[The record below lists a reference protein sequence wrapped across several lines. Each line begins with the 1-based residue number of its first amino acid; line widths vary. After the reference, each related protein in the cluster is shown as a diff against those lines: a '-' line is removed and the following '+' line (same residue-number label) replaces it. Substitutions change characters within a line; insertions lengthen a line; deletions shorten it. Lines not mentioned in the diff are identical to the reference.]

1 MKKRPSITLL
11 TVLLTMVFAAGI
23 GVYSSYIG
31 MKIYQESSDHLL
43 ESFSQISETFTLFV
57 QRNWTVL
64 RQWDGLL
71 KNADIDHAGSIGADM
86 QANKESWHYS
96 DFYLFNESTQYL
108 TADGRRG
115 SADSISGVFQE
126 MYSEGGPIVSTYTAS
141 YGVPKIV
148 FAMPLSR
155 NMTLDGVTYT
165 GLAVSYDTDVVD
177 DLVDGS
183 MYGGQS
189 DCYIV
194 RANGDIVLAL
204 EPQTELCKGL
214 TNLYDLDAH
223 AEWRYGSMDDIRDR
237 VRLGRSG
244 SAQFICQGGRN
255 YLVAIPT
262 AFPDWTLV
270 GIIRADEVDGA
281 MHSVQQSTIIALGA
295 LCIFAVI
302 IVVLALGMESQL
314 RLRREEEE
322 RLSLEREKMQSDR
335 LLQSMSRIVDR
346 YSIVNLDTDRYRYSE
361 LRLSEP
367 LYPTSGRYSDM
378 VETISE
384 RYVALTETENAKLSR
399 LITPEYLRSVLRKPD
414 DNLKIEYCSRTENAY
429 MVLTILPVAWHAD
442 GTVYEVMQVVQDI
455 GQKVELENMA
465 NTDSMTGLFNER
477 YFSRVLNI
485 CEAKKLPFVL
495 YYLDLDRFKPIN
507 DTYGHLMG
515 DRLLK
520 EIAAHPDHALR
531 PCRPRRKGAFGRR
544 QLRLRLLSGGRRRFS
559 GAHRGGQP
567 DVRDQAAPSRKRP
580 DGGRVMKNRTLRRA
594 AETLVLLLIAAMA
607 VFLAAGLHQRAPDA
621 ALSTLSTGWYQ
632 LTDGVRRDVTLPAT
646 LPAEPG
652 QTITLYNDTL
662 TDSDGGKVLSARGVE
677 YDIEIRAGETLLY
690 RYEDNAFPKNAQMKG
705 RLWADTELPDNIGGQ
720 TLSLTLTPLSGR
732 AVALAAPVLG
742 SMPAVTGH
750 HIQSS
755 LFSIGMM
762 LAMLVLAVLALMIF
776 FYMSFFGI
784 RERRFLDVA
793 VFLLLC
799 SLWCLTDSA
808 LYQIYGR
815 DTAAGSVISFY
826 AFMTMAIPMV
836 HFVRNTV
843 SGRLRLVPD
852 VCIALFCANALAQGA
867 AYRLLGV
874 PFIAM
879 LPLTH
884 LLLTAGVAA
893 MLTVLFRSYREQP
906 APQLRLRIEAF
917 AALGAFGVA
926 ALVLY
931 WLLHIYWYDAVYQ
944 FGVLL
949 FIILLLYGLISQA
962 AEDMRFHMEH
972 RISHEMQREDRMTG
986 LPNRRAFEEY
996 MERIRTGRA
1005 GCRDAVLTY
1014 IRLEGLNERND
1025 RFGLQAGDESVIAA
1039 AQCVADFCRACE
1051 EAGESVLC
1059 FRTGGNEFAL
1069 IRPEPHTDSGQLHRQ
1084 FRAVVAR
1091 YNRTCAPRARIIMTF
1106 GFSRLCDEDGKS
1118 RSISAWKAEA
1128 DAHLKRN
1135 EAGLGGDAE

>member
-204 EPQTELCKGL
+204 EPQTELCEGL

-223 AEWRYGSMDDIRDR
+223 ADWIYGTMDDIKDC
-237 VRLGRSG
+237 VQLGRSG
-244 SAQFICQGGRN
+244 SAQFTCQGGRN

-378 VETISE
+378 VESISE

-495 YYLDLDRFKPIN
+495 YYLDLDRFKPVN

-520 EIAAHPDHALR
+520 EIAA
-531 PCRPRRKGAFGRR
+531 
-544 QLRLRLLSGGRRRFS
+544 RLLRCIRS
-559 GAHRGGQP
+559 
-567 DVRDQAAPSRKRP
+567 RD
-580 DGGRVMKNRTLRRA
+580 
-594 AETLVLLLIAAMA
+594 
-607 VFLAAGLHQRAPDA
+607 
-621 ALSTLSTGWYQ
+621 Y
-632 LTDGVRRDVTLPAT
+632 
-646 LPAEPG
+646 
-652 QTITLYNDTL
+652 
-662 TDSDGGKVLSARGVE
+662 
-677 YDIEIRAGETLLY
+677 
-690 RYEDNAFPKNAQMKG
+690 AF
-705 RLWADTELPDNIGGQ
+705 RIGG
-720 TLSLTLTPLSGR
+720 
-732 AVALAAPVLG
+732 
-742 SMPAVTGH
+742 
-750 HIQSS
+750 
-755 LFSIGMM
+755 
-762 LAMLVLAVLALMIF
+762 
-776 FYMSFFGI
+776 
-784 RERRFLDVA
+784 D
-793 VFLLLC
+793 
-799 SLWCLTDSA
+799 
-808 LYQIYGR
+808 
-815 DTAAGSVISFY
+815 
-826 AFMTMAIPMV
+826 
-836 HFVRNTV
+836 
-843 SGRLRLVPD
+843 
-852 VCIALFCANALAQGA
+852 
-867 AYRLLGV
+867 
-874 PFIAM
+874 
-879 LPLTH
+879 
-884 LLLTAGVAA
+884 
-893 MLTVLFRSYREQP
+893 
-906 APQLRLRIEAF
+906 
-917 AALGAFGVA
+917 
-926 ALVLY
+926 
-931 WLLHIYWYDAVYQ
+931 
-944 FGVLL
+944 
-949 FIILLLYGLISQA
+949 
-962 AEDMRFHMEH
+962 
-972 RISHEMQREDRMTG
+972 
-986 LPNRRAFEEY
+986 
-996 MERIRTGRA
+996 
-1005 GCRDAVLTY
+1005 
-1014 IRLEGLNERND
+1014 
-1025 RFGLQAGDESVIAA
+1025 
-1039 AQCVADFCRACE
+1039 
-1051 EAGESVLC
+1051 
-1059 FRTGGNEFAL
+1059 EFAL
-1069 IRPEPHTDSGQLHRQ
+1069 IVSADMDEGQ
-1084 FRAVVAR
+1084 
-1091 YNRTCAPRARIIMTF
+1091 RARMAERIQTTLSAPVVLD
-1106 GFSRLCDEDGKS
+1106 GKELSVGVSCGCACYLEDGDASQVRIAADS
-1118 RSISAWKAEA
+1118 RMYETKQRHHEN
-1128 DAHLKRN
+1128 DRT
-1135 EAGLGGDAE
+1135 EGEP

>member
-11 TVLLTMVFAAGI
+11 TVLLAMVFAAGI

-64 RQWDGLL
+64 SQWDGLL
-71 KNADIDHAGSIGADM
+71 KDADIDHADSIGADM

-115 SADSISGVFQE
+115 SADSLSGVIQE

-194 RANGDIVLAL
+194 RTNGDIVLAL
-204 EPQTELCKGL
+204 EPQTELCEGM
-214 TNLYDLDAH
+214 TNLYDIDAH
-223 AEWRYGSMDDIRDR
+223 ADWIYGTMDDIRDC
-237 VRLGRSG
+237 VQLGRSG

-281 MHSVQQSTIIALGA
+281 MRSVQQSTIIALGA

-314 RLRREEEE
+314 RLRREEAE

-346 YSIVNLDTDRYRYSE
+346 YSIINLDTDRYRYRE
-361 LRLSEP
+361 LRNSEP
-367 LYPTSGRYSDM
+367 LYPASGRYSDM
-378 VETISE
+378 VETISR

-399 LITPEYLRSVLRKPD
+399 LITPEYLRSVLRRPD

-429 MVLTILPVAWHAD
+429 MVLTVIPVEWHAD

-455 GQKVELENMA
+455 GQKIELENMA

-485 CEAKKLPFVL
+485 CEEKKLPFVL

-520 EIAAHPDHALR
+520 EIAA
-531 PCRPRRKGAFGRR
+531 
-544 QLRLRLLSGGRRRFS
+544 RLLRCIRSRDYAFRIGGDEF
-559 GAHRGGQP
+559 A
-567 DVRDQAAPSRKRP
+567 
-580 DGGRVMKNRTLRRA
+580 
-594 AETLVLLLIAAMA
+594 LIVSADMDE
-607 VFLAAGLHQRAPDA
+607 GQRARMAERIQTTLSA
-621 ALSTLSTGWYQ
+621 ALETG
-632 LTDGVRRDVTLPAT
+632 
-646 LPAEPG
+646 PG

-677 YDIEIRAGETLLY
+677 YGIEIRAGETLLY

-705 RLWADTELPDNIGGQ
+705 RLWADTELPYGLGGQ
-720 TLSLTLTPLSGR
+720 TLSLTFTELPGR
-732 AVALAAPVLG
+732 MCRIDAPVLG
-742 SMPAVTGH
+742 SMPAVTGR

-755 LFSIGMM
+755 LFSAGMI
-762 LAMLVLAVLALMIF
+762 LVMLVLAVLALLIF
-776 FYMSFFGI
+776 LYMSFYGI
-784 RERRFLDVA
+784 RERRFLDTA

-799 SLWCLTDSA
+799 SLWCLTDSG
-808 LYQIYGR
+808 LYQLYGA
-815 DTAAGSVISFY
+815 DTAAGSVVSFY

-852 VCIALFCANALAQGA
+852 VLIALLCANALAQGA
-867 AYRLLGV
+867 AYRLFGV
-874 PFIAM
+874 PFIDM

-906 APQLRLRIEAF
+906 APQLRLRMAAF

-949 FIILLLYGLISQA
+949 FIILLLHGLISQA

-996 MERIRTGRA
+996 MERVRTGEA
-1005 GCRDAVLTY
+1005 GCLDAVLTY

-1025 RFGLQAGDESVIAA
+1025 RFGLQAGDEAVIAA
-1039 AQCVADFCRACE
+1039 ARCVSDFCRECE
-1051 EAGESVLC
+1051 DEGESVLC

-1069 IRPEPHTDSGQLHRQ
+1069 IRPEPHIDSGQLHRQ

-1091 YNRTCAPRARIIMTF
+1091 YNRTCAPRARITMTF

-1135 EAGLGGDAE
+1135 EARLGGDAE

>member
-1 MKKRPSITLL
+1 MKKRPSIAMLTALL
-11 TVLLTMVFAAGI
+11 AVVFAAGI

-31 MKIYQESSDHLL
+31 MKIYQESSNNLF
-43 ESFSQISETFTLFV
+43 ESFSQISKTFTLFV

-64 RQWDGLL
+64 GQWDGLL
-71 KNADIDHAGSIGADM
+71 KNTGSDADAENIWPDVQGS
-86 QANKESWHYS
+86 KESWRYS
-96 DFYLFNESTQYL
+96 DFYLLNEDSQYL
-108 TADGRRG
+108 TADGRKG
-115 SADSISGVFQE
+115 SAGSISGVIQE
-126 MYSEGGPIVSTYTAS
+126 LYNEDGPIVSTYTAS

-155 NMTLDGVTYT
+155 DVTLDGVTYT

-183 MYGGQS
+183 MYSGQS

-194 RANGDIVLAL
+194 RTNGDIVLSL

-214 TNLYDLDAH
+214 TNLYDIDAH
-223 AEWRYGSMDDIRDR
+223 AEWKYGTMDDIRDCIQ
-237 VRLGRSG
+237 LGKSG
-244 SAQFICQGGRN
+244 SAQFTCERARN
-255 YLVAIPT
+255 YLIAIPT
-262 AFPDWTLV
+262 DFPDWALV
-270 GIIRADEVDGA
+270 GIIHADEVDGA
-281 MHSVQQSTIIALGA
+281 MRSVQQSTS
-295 LCIFAVI
+295 FA
-302 IVVLALGMESQL
+302 
-314 RLRREEEE
+314 
-322 RLSLEREKMQSDR
+322 
-335 LLQSMSRIVDR
+335 
-346 YSIVNLDTDRYRYSE
+346 
-361 LRLSEP
+361 
-367 LYPTSGRYSDM
+367 
-378 VETISE
+378 
-384 RYVALTETENAKLSR
+384 
-399 LITPEYLRSVLRKPD
+399 
-414 DNLKIEYCSRTENAY
+414 
-429 MVLTILPVAWHAD
+429 
-442 GTVYEVMQVVQDI
+442 
-455 GQKVELENMA
+455 
-465 NTDSMTGLFNER
+465 
-477 YFSRVLNI
+477 
-485 CEAKKLPFVL
+485 
-495 YYLDLDRFKPIN
+495 
-507 DTYGHLMG
+507 
-515 DRLLK
+515 
-520 EIAAHPDHALR
+520 
-531 PCRPRRKGAFGRR
+531 
-544 QLRLRLLSGGRRRFS
+544 
-559 GAHRGGQP
+559 
-567 DVRDQAAPSRKRP
+567 
-580 DGGRVMKNRTLRRA
+580 
-594 AETLVLLLIAAMA
+594 LVLLLIAAMA
-607 VFLAAGLHQRAPDA
+607 LLLAAGLHQHEPDEALA
-621 ALSTLSTGWYQ
+621 ALSTGWYQ

-652 QTITLYNDTL
+652 QTLTLYNDTL

-705 RLWADTELPDNIGGQ
+705 RLWADAELPDNIGGQ

-742 SMPAVTGH
+742 TAPAVTGH

-762 LAMLVLAVLALMIF
+762 LAMLVLAVLALLIF

-799 SLWCLTDSA
+799 SLWCLTDSG

-815 DTAAGSVISFY
+815 DTAAGSVVSFY
-826 AFMTMAIPMV
+826 AFMTMPIPMV

-893 MLTVLFRSYREQP
+893 MLTALLRSYRDKP
-906 APQLRLRIEAF
+906 APQLRLRIAAF

-926 ALVLY
+926 APVLY

-949 FIILLLYGLISQA
+949 FIILLLYGLIGQA
-962 AEDMRFHMEH
+962 AGDMRFHMEH